1 MTLCVGGLGSTHA
14 VVERT
19 QTTDLQAAKVTGRD
33 EMPKRHSKVWAAE
46 AVPSLQADE
55 ADEQGRAAEATLEG
69 VGGRGSTHT
78 AVEGERPKRHS
89 KIWAAEAAP
98 NLQSNEADKQERA
111 AEATLESLSGRS
123 CTQSV
128 GGRGSTHAAVEGERP
143 KRHSKI
149 WAAEAAPNLQ
159 ANEADKQGRAAE
171 ATL

>member
-19 QTTDLQAAKVTGRD
+19 QTTDLQAAKLASRD

-69 VGGRGSTHT
+69 VGGRGSTH
-78 AVEGERPKRHS
+78 
-89 KIWAAEAAP
+89 
-98 NLQSNEADKQERA
+98 
-111 AEATLESLSGRS
+111 
-123 CTQSV
+123 
-128 GGRGSTHAAVEGERP
+128 AAVEDERRKQHSKVGERP